1 MWTKMRRYCILF
13 CCIFFYVFQFF
24 YILVQKLIAFGVTHV
39 CAIDGFSGKIVGFIS
54 MPVKSNTIIYDKLY
68 RYALGWCVCVWE
80 EEEEEGCYEQ
90 GLILSSLFSL
100 KQDAAI
106 ASLYIE

>member
-1 MWTKMRRYCILF
+1 MYSNFL
-13 CCIFFYVFQFF
+13 
-24 YILVQKLIAFGVTHV
+24 YIGSKLIAFGVTHV

-80 EEEEEGCYEQ
+80 EEEGCYEQ